1 MNLPE
6 PSNIR
11 ELISLLA
18 PGFILLWV
26 RSRVVAGPTPS
37 FQERLVSYALASAGY
52 FAAVSPLF
60 FVSWG
65 LQLPSWLWNLL
76 HDFLVPLAIGILIAH
91 GEQRG
96 WQYKVAGRLGLKF
109 SHHIPAAWDF
119 TFSRVE
125 VSTFVLVTM
134 GDGSQIAG
142 LMSGASFASSS
153 KDERDLL
160 LEEVFLITDDGPW
173 KPAEPSRS
181 ILICGKDIRLV
192 EIFRRN
198 EGG

>member
-1 MNLPE
+1 MGLPE

-18 PGFILLWV
+18 PGFILLWM
-26 RSRVVAGPTPS
+26 RSRVFAGPTPS
-37 FQERLVSYALASAGY
+37 IQERLISYALASGGY

-60 FVSWG
+60 FVSSG
-65 LQLPSWLWNLL
+65 QPLPSWLWNLL
-76 HDFLVPLAIGILIAH
+76 HYFGVPLVIGVLIAH
-91 GEQRG
+91 AEQWG
-96 WQYKVAGRLGLKF
+96 WQYKVADWLGLKF

-119 TFSRVE
+119 TFSRVNA
-125 VSTFVLVTM
+125 STFVLVTM

-142 LMSGASFASSS
+142 LMSDASFASSS
-153 KDERDLL
+153 RDERDLL
-160 LEEVFLITDDGPW
+160 LEEVFVVTEKGPW

-181 ILICGKDIRLV
+181 ILICGKDIRV
-192 EIFRRN
+192 IEIFRRS